1 MPLTRQWVW
10 HLVKLADSSASPH
23 KLRHSCATHMVE
35 HGADLRSVQLMLG
48 HADISTTQVYTHL
61 ALGRLKAVHRQHHP
75 RATAR
80 PRMWSS
86 FRPIRLESSVP
97 HLFAPFSETEGDD
110 EASRRPIPVT
120 RVRNRHDSRGRR
132 IDCTRTRRTRLG
144 YLRVLANERAAS
156 AHTLRAYEREL
167 ASFAAFI
174 MERYGKEQTPD
185 RIEHT
190 HIRAYLGT
198 LFDRGLSKASAARAL
213 AAIRSWFKWLA
224 RTGRVEQNVAS
235 LVATPRL
242 PKHLPRVPSIEQMN
256 RVVDNVGDDAA
267 SWPARDKAILELLY
281 GCGIRNAELT
291 GLDLKDIYWAQEVIL
306 VRGKGKKQRYVP
318 LGDAAAQALRAYL
331 AERSARLAASSP
343 GKSTATTPALFVN
356 LQLRGLDKP
365 GGEARLTTRSVGRIV
380 KRVAILRGLPSDV
393 HPHTLRHAF
402 GTHLL
407 EEGADL
413 RAIQE
418 LLGHERLSTTQRY
431 TQLTTSQLTQVYD
444 RTHPRA
450 K

>member
-1 MPLTRQWVW
+1 MSTSAEAAATSTLGQ
-10 HLVKLADSSASPH
+10 LVG
-23 KLRHSCATHMVE
+23 E
-35 HGADLRSVQLMLG
+35 
-48 HADISTTQVYTHL
+48 
-61 ALGRLKAVHRQHHP
+61 
-75 RATAR
+75 
-80 PRMWSS
+80 
-86 FRPIRLESSVP
+86 
-97 HLFAPFSETEGDD
+97 
-110 EASRRPIPVT
+110 
-120 RVRNRHDSRGRR
+120 
-132 IDCTRTRRTRLG
+132 
-144 YLRVLANERAAS
+144 YLRILANERAAS
-156 AHTLRAYEREL
+156 PHTLRAYEREL
-167 ASFAAFI
+167 TSFAAFI
-174 MERYGKEQTPD
+174 TAHDGSAQTPE

-190 HIRAYLGT
+190 AIRAYLGV
-198 LFDRGLSKASAARAL
+198 LYDRGLSKASTARAL

-224 RTGRVEQNVAS
+224 RTGRVEQNVAA

-242 PKHLPRVPSIEQMN
+242 PKHLPSVPSIEQMN
-256 RVVDNVGDDAA
+256 RVVDNVADDAA
-267 SWPARDKAILELLY
+267 TWPARDRAILELLY

-291 GLDLKDIYWAQEVIL
+291 GLDLKDIYWAQDVIL

-318 LGDAAAQALRAYL
+318 LGDAAAVALRAYL
-331 AERSARLAASSP
+331 AERSARLAASRP
-343 GKSTATTPALFVN
+343 DKQHRTTPALFVN
-356 LQLRGLDKP
+356 LQLRGLNKP
-365 GGEARLTTRSVGRIV
+365 GGEARLTTRSIGRIV
-380 KRVAILRGLPSDV
+380 KRIAILRGLPSDV